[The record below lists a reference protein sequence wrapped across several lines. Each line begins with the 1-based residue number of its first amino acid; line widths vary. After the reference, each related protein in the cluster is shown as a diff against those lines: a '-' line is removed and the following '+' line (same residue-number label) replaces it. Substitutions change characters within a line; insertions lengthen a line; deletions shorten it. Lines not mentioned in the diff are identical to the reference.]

1 MGDKGRVYG
10 IDHVKDLVDQSIEN
24 IRKTDAELL
33 EKKKI
38 VLLVGDGRKGLPE
51 YAPYDCIHIGAGT
64 LFLVYSLQR
73 NT

>member
-24 IRKTDAELL
+24 IRKTDADLL

-51 YAPYDCIHIGAGT
+51 YAPYDCIHVRAGT